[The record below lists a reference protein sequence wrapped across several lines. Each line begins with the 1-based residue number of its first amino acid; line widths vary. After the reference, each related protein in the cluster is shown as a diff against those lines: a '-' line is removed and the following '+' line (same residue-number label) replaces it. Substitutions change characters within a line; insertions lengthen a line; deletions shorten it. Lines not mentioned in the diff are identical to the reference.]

1 MLLPVASSGQLVRET
16 FASTTVWRIALWSYA
31 LFLVHFLFFQVVA
44 KYTPAR
50 WTSSFVQ
57 SMAVTSLQFAAVSF
71 PWRQGRPLY
80 NAVSLPRRQ
89 DISHRAA
96 HAACS
101 CEIRPQTG
109 QLSLP
114 SRSVATNSGGQQ
126 RGHRLNPNSPPSV
139 AWAIR
144 RSFSASQRNFPSRAG
159 ASPVAERISRAARTF
174 SETTVIERSA
184 ECRASMSMIID

>member
-1 MLLPVASSGQLVRET
+1 MAAPNVTAWGCGPSGKIVGRRSSPPFVFLGGQDDR
-16 FASTTVWRIALWSYA
+16 YN
-31 LFLVHFLFFQVVA
+31 FLS
-44 KYTPAR
+44 P
-50 WTSSFVQ
+50 
-57 SMAVTSLQFAAVSF
+57 
-71 PWRQGRPLY
+71 
-80 NAVSLPRRQ
+80 PRRREFFT
-89 DISHRAA
+89 HRAA
-96 HAACS
+96 HAACA

-114 SRSVATNSGGQQ
+114 SRSVATSCGGQQ

-144 RSFSASQRNFPSRAG
+144 RSFSASQRNFPRRAG
-159 ASPVAERISRAARTF
+159 ASPVAESMSRAARIF

>member
-1 MLLPVASSGQLVRET
+1 MCRTLLAHMLLA
-16 FASTTVWRIALWSYA
+16 
-31 LFLVHFLFFQVVA
+31 
-44 KYTPAR
+44 
-50 WTSSFVQ
+50 
-57 SMAVTSLQFAAVSF
+57 AAVCQAVRADTARYHVGRPATAEDIRAAGISVAADGSGL
-71 PWRQGRPLY
+71 PAGSGTALQGRPLY
-80 NAVSLPRRQ
+80 NAVLFR
-89 DISHRAA
+89 DAKTFTHRAA
-96 HAACS
+96 HS

-114 SRSVATNSGGQQ
+114 SRSVATSSGGQQ

-144 RSFSASQRNFPSRAG
+144 RSFSASQRTFPSRAG

-184 ECRASMSMIID
+184 ECRASMSMLID

>member
-1 MLLPVASSGQLVRET
+1 MFTRPVYLASIFCARLPSRPWWWRRASAFSCHTCLLPIAGKIVGRRSSPPFPFLGGKDDR
-16 FASTTVWRIALWSYA
+16 STT
-31 LFLVHFLFFQVVA
+31 LFCSE
-44 KYTPAR
+44 T
-50 WTSSFVQ
+50 
-57 SMAVTSLQFAAVSF
+57 
-71 PWRQGRPLY
+71 
-80 NAVSLPRRQ
+80 PRRFT
-89 DISHRAA
+89 HRAA

-126 RGHRLNPNSPPSV
+126 RGHRPNPNSPPSV